1 MSVHRTFAACA
12 ALMAL
17 TAGQAAAAQNTA
29 CFSEHDVNSLISFA
43 LPVVMDT
50 TMKTCRPHLSA
61 QGYFATQGDGLVQ
74 RYAVRKNPAWPE
86 AKTTLLRIGAKDEKL
101 KDMISGLSDQALQP
115 FAEGLIGQAIAK
127 KIKPQICPVVERM
140 TRILSPLPPENT
152 VEFLSF
158 TVMIAARAEARSRA
172 KAGKP
177 ASTDFPVCPA

>member
-1 MSVHRTFAACA
+1 MSVIRTLAACA
-12 ALMAL
+12 ALLAL
-17 TAGQAAAAQNTA
+17 TAGEAASAQNGV

-74 RYAVRKNPAWPE
+74 RYAARKNPAWPE
-86 AKTTLLRIGAKDEKL
+86 AKSTLLKIGAKDAKL
-101 KDMISGLSDQALQP
+101 KDLIGGMSDQALQP

-127 KIKPQICPVVERM
+127 EIKPQICPVVERM
-140 TRILSPLPPENT
+140 TRLLSPLPPENT

-158 TVMIAARAEARSRA
+158 TVMLAARADARSRA
-172 KAGKP
+172 KAGKA